1 MDPVRIGLIGCGRIV
16 QTVHLAILTKL
27 PNARLVALAETDTQR
42 RDEAAQRAPD
52 TIALAN
58 HEQLLRRDDIDAV
71 VICLPTALHARIA
84 HEALQ
89 HGKHVYVEKPLATS
103 LAEARPVI
111 EEWKKTNVVG
121 MMGFN
126 YRFNKLHQAAQH
138 ALQRG
143 KIGDVIS
150 VRTVFTSPV
159 RSLPPWKQHRHSGGG
174 VLLDLASHHI
184 DLIHFLFDT
193 SIDEVRAEI
202 DSQRT
207 EDDTALVQLRLANG
221 VAVQSFFSMCT
232 ANEDRFEIYGTEGK
246 IMIDRQHGWNANI
259 TSTDTN
265 HSRFT
270 QLRSGLTN
278 VVMSP
283 YIRQRLTAP
292 TSEPSFNVALAHFVA
307 AIRNQR
313 LSYPSFDD
321 GYRSLAVIEVAEA
334 SARSGQTIRL
344 KGELVAR

>member
-1 MDPVRIGLIGCGRIV
+1 MTPVRIGLIGCGRIV

-27 PNARLVALAETDTQR
+27 PNARLVALAETDAQR
-42 RDEAAQRAPD
+42 RDEASQRAPD
-52 TIALAN
+52 TIALAS

-111 EEWKKTNVVG
+111 DEWKRANVVG

-126 YRFNKLHQAAQH
+126 YRFNKLHQAAQR
-138 ALQRG
+138 ALQRNT
-143 KIGDVIS
+143 IGDIVS
-150 VRTVFTSPV
+150 MRTVFTSAA
-159 RSLPPWKQHRHSGGG
+159 RNLPPWKQQRHSGGG

-184 DLIHFLFDT
+184 DLLHFLFGT
-193 SIDEVRAEI
+193 TIDQVRADI
-202 DSQRT
+202 HSQRT
-207 EDDTALVQLRLANG
+207 EDDTALVQFQLANG

-232 ANEDRFEIYGTEGK
+232 TNEDRFEIYGTEGK
-246 IMIDRQHGWNANI
+246 LTIDRQRGWNANI
-259 TSTDTN
+259 TSTRSN
-265 HSRFT
+265 GSRFE

-278 VVMSP
+278 VVLSP
-283 YIRQRLTAP
+283 YLRQRLSAP
-292 TSEPSFNVALAHFVA
+292 TSEPSFSVALAHFA
-307 AIRNQR
+307 SAIRDRQ
-313 LSYPSFDD
+313 LPYPSFDD
-321 GYRSLAVIEVAEA
+321 GYRSLAVVEAAEE

-344 KGELVAR
+344 KGERASR